1 MPRIA
6 SLLFAVCFLSSS
18 PAWAAEPATEDNQ
31 IRKWIA
37 DLGSDDLRERWY
49 AAYALGQAGPEAADA
64 IEPLMAILGNLGGHE
79 HVRGMAAWALGR
91 MGPGA
96 EQAVPVLIGTLG
108 SAHLSVRRNAP
119 LALAQ
124 IGPPA
129 ATPAVPQLVGLLGD
143 PDPEVR
149 VNAAVAL
156 WKIDRHKQAI
166 PTLGTMVAAPGPGA
180 YEAAVALGQLDAVPE
195 QAALGHLVGAFAH
208 PDEIVRQAAAR
219 SVGGMGDAAI
229 GSLQTALDDARDQVR
244 QTAVEALGWMGSQAM
259 DSLVA
264 ALRNDSPAVR
274 RLAARALGHMR
285 IKAAAAEP
293 ALVAALNDPD
303 PEVRQAVAWA
313 IGKVRAER

>member
-6 SLLFAVCFLSSS
+6 SLLFAVCLISSS
-18 PAWAAEPATEDNQ
+18 LARADEPAVEDGR

-37 DLGSDDLRERWY
+37 DLSSDDLRERWF
-49 AAYALGQAGPEAADA
+49 AAHALGQTGPEAADA
-64 IEPLMAILGNLGGHE
+64 IAPLVAVLENPGGHE
-79 HVRGMAAWALGR
+79 HARGMAAWALGR
-91 MGPGA
+91 MGPRA

-124 IGPPA
+124 IGPPS
-129 ATPAVPQLVGLLGD
+129 ATPAVPRLVGLLGD

-156 WKIDRHKQAI
+156 WKIDRDEQAVS
-166 PTLGTMVAAPGPGA
+166 TLGTMVAAPGPGA

-195 QAALGHLVGAFAH
+195 QAALDRLLGAFAH
-208 PDEIVRQAAAR
+208 PDGIVRQAAAR
-219 SVGGMGDAAI
+219 SVSHMGDAATA
-229 GSLQTALDDARDQVR
+229 SLQTALDDARDQVR
-244 QTAVEALGWMGSQAM
+244 QTAIEALGWMGPRAM

-274 RLAARALGHMR
+274 RLAARALGHLE
-285 IKAAAAEP
+285 IKAAEAEP

-303 PEVRQAVAWA
+303 REVRQAVAWA
-313 IGKVRAER
+313 IGKVRAEP